1 MVCRAPPHGTA
12 RVLKLYKK
20 EGDTLHYWEAWV
32 HEGRLT
38 VHHGIVGQ
46 VGEEREQPVP
56 PDEDPDMAIAEA
68 AGPLVDQGY
77 DEPDP
82 DAMVT
87 LIVQYPVEGQ
97 GSGHD
102 LEKRVAVEELL
113 TDALGWTGNGE
124 VEGGELREQRL
135 RVHCRVMDPDAGV
148 RTAVQ
153 ALDSEDLLE
162 DATVLLAQGDE
173 EPRAVWP
180 PLPPAP

>member
-82 DAMVT
+82 DASV
-87 LIVQYPVEGQ
+87 
-97 GSGHD
+97 S
-102 LEKRVAVEELL
+102 
-113 TDALGWTGNGE
+113 
-124 VEGGELREQRL
+124 
-135 RVHCRVMDPDAGV
+135 
-148 RTAVQ
+148 
-153 ALDSEDLLE
+153 
-162 DATVLLAQGDE
+162 
-173 EPRAVWP
+173 
-180 PLPPAP
+180 PAPRSQILILTSCLPCGWANSTFVPSGKRISFSTSGPTAFRSNVSTSSSLPRKVTACGLPIETRRK

>member
-1 MVCRAPPHGTA
+1 MQGPSHEAA

-20 EGDTLHYWEAWV
+20 EGDSLRYWEAWV
-32 HEGRLT
+32 HEGVLT
-38 VHHGIVGQ
+38 VHQGQVGQ
-46 VGEEREQPVP
+46 VGEERQQPVP
-56 PDEDPDMAIAEA
+56 ADEDPDMAIAEA
-68 AGPLVDQGY
+68 AGPLVDEGY

-82 DAMVT
+82 DAMHT
-87 LIVQYPVEGQ
+87 LLVQYVVEGK

-135 RVHCRVMDPDAGV
+135 SVHCRVMDPDAGV
-148 RTAVQ
+148 RTVVE

-162 DATVLLAQGDE
+162 GASVLVASGDE
-173 EPRAVWP
+173 EPKAVWP
-180 PLPPAP
+180 PAAS